1 MNLNY
6 LFQLDKTPL
15 KNIVTSDNGWCKSP
29 WAWVIGLLG
38 VICIVIGIFL

>member
-15 KNIVTSDNGWCKSP
+15 KNIVTHDDGSCSSP
-29 WAWVIGLLG
+29 WNV
-38 VICIVIGIFL
+38 VIGILGLVCLVIAFSM